1 MELRPEQESKM
12 MMRDVGMVVLTQEGG
27 QFHRRESLR
36 EYGAHYC
43 EPGGSRAVCAE
54 QNGASGIHHGG
65 GARRH
70 TGPRDEDLHHDLSLA
85 HGMRLEIHALVVDT
99 LERAACGSG
108 RCSWA

>member
-12 MMRDVGMVVLTQEGG
+12 MMRDVGMWWCSPKRVASFIGVRAYENTEHTIVSRVAAVLYAPN
-27 QFHRRESLR
+27 RMVLPES
-36 EYGAHYC
+36 
-43 EPGGSRAVCAE
+43 
-54 QNGASGIHHGG
+54 G

-85 HGMRLEIHALVVDT
+85 HGRRLEIHALVVDT